1 MSDEHRAYPILYVDD
16 EPQNLFTF
24 RYAMEDRFTVLTAR
38 DGREAMSLL
47 ASEDI
52 AVLMCDQRM
61 PEMTGVEVCRRASE
75 LKPDVVRIIVTA
87 YADLQAAV
95 DAINKGQVLRY
106 MTKPWRNDELVEVL
120 QSSVELV
127 KLRRLV
133 QDMQSRLL
141 RGGHPPAIEAMT
153 RQIASE
159 LRAPLSSLEL
169 NKEQVADL
177 LTAGLS
183 SWTNSDRAHALVQHA
198 HETHSDS
205 RPPIDH
211 LRSIVQKL
219 ERGQRLAPP
228 ALPSAT
234 DAVRVVRATARIVGG
249 SLDPRLRLQLVMH
262 ASPTVGM
269 DAAALGQ
276 VLVQLVTNAAQ
287 SMDGEL
293 EPGRN
298 VITVQVAE
306 TATEGEIS
314 ISDCGSG
321 IPPERLEQIFDP
333 YFTTRDGGAG
343 LGLSFARHLVAQAG
357 GTISVDSRVASG
369 SRFTIRLPRAF

>member
-75 LKPDVVRIIVTA
+75 IKPDVVRIIVTA
-87 YADLQAAV
+87 YADLQAAI

-106 MTKPWRNDELVEVL
+106 MTKPWRNEELTEVL
-120 QSSVELV
+120 QSAVELV

-141 RGGHPPAIEAMT
+141 RGGHPPAIDAMT

-177 LTAGLS
+177 LAAGLS
-183 SWTNSDRAHALVQHA
+183 SWTNTDRAHDLVRHA
-198 HETHSDS
+198 HEAHGDS

-219 ERGQRLAPP
+219 ERGQRLAPA
-228 ALPSAT
+228 ALPAVS
-234 DAVRVVRATARIVGG
+234 DAVRVVRATARILGG
-249 SLDPRLRLQLVMH
+249 SLDPRLRLQLVMR
-262 ASPTVGM
+262 ASPTVTM
-269 DAAALGQ
+269 DAASLGQ

-287 SMDGEL
+287 AMDGEL
-293 EPGRN
+293 PPGRN

-306 TATEGEIS
+306 TPTEAEIA
-314 ISDCGSG
+314 ISDCGAG
-321 IPPERLEQIFDP
+321 IPAERLEQIFDP
-333 YFTTRDGGAG
+333 FFTTRGGAG
-343 LGLSFARHLVAQAG
+343 LGLSFARHLVTQAG
-357 GTISVDSRVASG
+357 GTISVESKLERG

>member
-1 MSDEHRAYPILYVDD
+1 MSDEHRAYPVLYVDD

-38 DGREAMSLL
+38 DGREAMSVLER
-47 ASEDI
+47 EDV

-61 PEMTGVEVCRRASE
+61 PEMSGVEVCRRASE
-75 LKPDVVRIIVTA
+75 IKPDVVRIIVTA

-120 QSSVELV
+120 QSAVELV

-141 RGGHPPAIEAMT
+141 RGGPPPAIEAMT

-159 LRAPLSSLEL
+159 LRAPLSSLEM
-169 NKEQVADL
+169 NTEQVRDL

-183 SWTNSDRAHALVQHA
+183 SWKNSDRARELLQHA
-198 HETHSDS
+198 EETQKDS
-205 RPPIDH
+205 TPPIDH

-219 ERGQRLAPP
+219 ERGQRLSPTPMP
-228 ALPSAT
+228 AVS
-234 DAVRVVRATARIVGG
+234 DAVRVVRATARILGG
-249 SLDPRLRLQLVMH
+249 SLDPGVRLQLVMC
-262 ASPTVGM
+262 ASPTVTM

-276 VLVQLVTNAAQ
+276 VLVHLVTNAAQ
-287 SMDGEL
+287 AMDVAPAQE
-293 EPGRN
+293 RH
-298 VITVQVAE
+298 VISVQVAE
-306 TATEGEIS
+306 TPTHAEIS
-314 ISDCGSG
+314 VSDSGPG
-321 IPPERLEQIFDP
+321 IPSEQLDLVFDP
-333 YFTTRDGGAG
+333 YFSTREGAAG
-343 LGLSFARHLVAQAG
+343 LGLSFSRHLVTQAG
-357 GTISVDSRVASG
+357 GTISVESVVGRGAC
-369 SRFTIRLPRAF
+369 FTIRVPRAF